1 MKRKYPPNGFTLI
14 DSLLGLCV
22 SMIVAFL
29 ALLLILTCHRLVN
42 LPSVQQ
48 DQFAILQMRQLAM
61 LASDNHTKNGYW
73 ICTLNHEEYMI
84 GYDRHRLVKEKGYE
98 ILMEFVD
105 QAEFYEKEH
114 KIFLKY
120 EKNKKT
126 YTFQII

>member
-1 MKRKYPPNGFTLI
+1 MKRKYLPNGFTLI

-22 SMIVAFL
+22 SMIVSFL
-29 ALLLILTCHRLVN
+29 AFLLILTCQRLLN

-61 LASDNHTKNGYW
+61 LASDNHTENGKW
-73 ICTLNHEEYMI
+73 ICILNHEEYTI
-84 GYDRHRLVKEKGYE
+84 GYDRHRLVKTKGYE
-98 ILMEFVD
+98 ILMEFIDHAV
-105 QAEFYEKEH
+105 FYEKDH

-126 YTFQII
+126 YTFQIV